1 MKNERRY
8 KISILSVGVLIVG
21 LLFVA
26 RLYNI
31 QIQHAA
37 YYRAEAEK
45 QYISTSG
52 NMYERGKIYMR
63 KKDGAR
69 IEVAN
74 IAQGWMMTMN
84 PKNIENID
92 VTYARI
98 AEFYPELD
106 KNVFFEKAQ
115 QTDIR
120 YIEVAHRIP
129 DAIGLKISELKLGGI
144 QLYRESWRT
153 YPGGDVGGQVI
164 GFVGYK
170 GDTFSGQYGIER
182 YYNEALTRNEENVK
196 VNYFAELFGS
206 LKNVIY
212 DRKEAERGDIVLT
225 LEPNVQAQ
233 LEQTLARMRKDFS
246 ADQVGGIVMD
256 VQDGSIYAMAAAPT
270 FNLNEYGKV
279 EDISVFRNPLV
290 EDVFEMGS
298 IVKPL
303 TVAAALDVGVITPES
318 IYNDLGTMTLNG
330 KTFSNYDGKARGP
343 GTPVQKILNQS
354 LNTGVAWLTLK
365 MGRDTFAD
373 YFLNRYQLGQE
384 TGIDLPG
391 EASGLM
397 STLSAKRDLE
407 YCTASFGQGFAV
419 SPINITTALASL
431 GNGGRLVTPH
441 IVREIVYKDGSS
453 RTIVPPEPFT
463 VLKNETSGEI
473 SRMLSIV
480 VDEALLG
487 GKVKIP
493 EYSVAAKT
501 GTAQMARSDG
511 RGYETDK
518 YLHTFFAYAPAYEPR
533 FIVFIMNKNPK
544 GAEYASQSIGKPAME
559 LVRFLLNYYSI
570 NPDRAQGLKR
580 PLIQKPEP
588 IIHSNVSV
596 PVATPTISIPSATNT

>member
-1 MKNERRY
+1 M
-8 KISILSVGVLIVG
+8 SIGVLLVG

-31 QIQHAA
+31 QIQHGS

-45 QYISTSG
+45 QYVSTSG

-69 IEVAN
+69 IEAAN
-74 IAQGWMMTMN
+74 IAQGWMLTVN
-84 PKNIENID
+84 PKSIQDPED
-92 VTYARI
+92 VAMRI
-98 AEFYPELD
+98 AAVYPEFDVRL
-106 KNVFFEKAQ
+106 FLEKIAQ
-115 QTDIR
+115 SDVR
-120 YIEVAHRIP
+120 YMEIAHRIP
-129 DAIGLKISELKLGGI
+129 DSIGMKISQLKIEGV

-170 GDTFSGQYGIER
+170 GESFAGQYGIER

-225 LEPNVQAQ
+225 IEPNVQAQ
-233 LEQTLARMRKDFS
+233 LEQTLSRMREEFA

-279 EDISVFRNPLV
+279 SDISVFRNPLV

-303 TVAAALDVGVITPES
+303 TVAAALDLGIITSES
-318 IYNDLGTMTLNG
+318 VYNDVGTMTLNG
-330 KTFSNYDGKARGP
+330 KTFSNYDGRARGP

-365 MGRDTFAD
+365 MGREAFAD
-373 YFLNRYQLGQE
+373 YFLNKFQLGQE

-441 IVREIVYKDGSS
+441 VVHEILYKDGTA
-453 RTIVPPEPFT
+453 RTIVPPEPLS
-463 VLKNETSGEI
+463 VLKPETSNEI
-473 SRMLSIV
+473 SRMLATV

-511 RGYETDK
+511 RGYEKDK

-533 FIVFIMNKNPK
+533 FIVFMMNKNPK

-559 LVRFLLNYYSI
+559 LVRFLLNYYGV

-580 PLIQKPEP
+580 PLIQKQEP
-588 IIHSNVSV
+588 ILHQEAL
-596 PVATPTISIPSATNT
+596 PLTATPTLPLQAATNT